1 MTRTAVILS
10 PYFPPSTVAG
20 VHRARHLARGLP
32 AHGWRPIV
40 TRADERFYAEPGDPA
55 LAALV
60 PADLEQVRTGALPA
74 GLTRLFGVGD
84 IGLRALPHFSWAL
97 AKTIEREQPDAILIT
112 GSPFYPMRLAP
123 WLRRRFD
130 IPVILDFQD
139 PWVSAHGARRPFGSK
154 GWAAHRLA
162 AWLEPGA
169 VRAAAWV
176 TSVSEVQNRE
186 MAARYPWLD
195 GTRMSAIPI
204 GGDAAD
210 FAALRAGAPR
220 PSLIDPARINFSYVG
235 TFLPRAG
242 PLASR
247 LFEALALLRE
257 RSPALAERIRCN
269 FIGTSNQPDGVGGE
283 RVRPLAAA
291 AGVADLIAET
301 PRRVPY
307 LDALN
312 VLAHSQALLL
322 IGSGEPHYTASKIY
336 PALLSGRPW
345 LSLFHQASSAHAILQ
360 SAGGGLAHG
369 FGDPAGL
376 EALTPALAEALAR
389 LATAPESLGAPN
401 PEAIAPYTAHAVAG
415 QFAEVFEKAART

>member
-1 MTRTAVILS
+1 MTRTAIILS
-10 PYFPPSTVAG
+10 PHFPPSTLAG
-20 VHRARHLARGLP
+20 VHRARHLAAGLP

-40 TRADERFYAEPGDPA
+40 IRADERVYSEPGDAA
-55 LAALV
+55 LAKLV
-60 PADLEQVRTGALPA
+60 SADLEQVRAGALPA
-74 GLTRLFGVGD
+74 GLTRLVGVGD
-84 IGLRALPHFSWAL
+84 IGLRALPHFARAL
-97 AKTIEREQPDAILIT
+97 ARTIERERPAAVLIT

-123 WLRRRFD
+123 WLRRRYGV
-130 IPVILDFQD
+130 PVILDFQD
-139 PWVSAHGARRPFGSK
+139 PWVSAHGAARPFGSK
-154 GWAAHRLA
+154 AWMAHRLA
-162 AWLEPGA
+162 TGLEPGA
-169 VRAAAWV
+169 VRAASWV
-176 TSVSEVQNRE
+176 TSVSEIQNRE
-186 MAARYPWLD
+186 LAARYPWLD
-195 GTRMSAIPI
+195 GARMSAIPI

-210 FAALRAGAPR
+210 FAALRAGSPPR
-220 PSLIDPARINFSYVG
+220 DLIDPARINFSYVG

-257 RSPALAERIRCN
+257 RSPALAERISCN